1 MEMVKNGFH
10 TFLIITQ
17 KSVASS
23 PFTKKAIAMM
33 MIAIFLDQ

>member
-17 KSVASS
+17 ITQKSVASF
-23 PFTKKAIAMM
+23 PFSKKAIAMR
-33 MIAIFLDQ
+33 